1 VEAASPSPRSNAL
14 PGSSGAPIT
23 AMEGGWVRGPLW
35 VAAIQSALLSVLLPI
50 AAGYYASA
58 AINSFT
64 TLLLLAAIYYGD
76 PQRRAFRFFL
86 NATCA
91 STLFSLWHSVFVV
104 GAPGATIV
112 YYTPLILL
120 GAAHMLSARAAV
132 FWALPCIAL
141 SVASEFVPTTARM
154 DPSPMVAIITESG
167 LILTVLAYAVSL
179 RRAYDRKAV
188 ELGRLASTDAL
199 TGLANRLELQLAL
212 RQALGRAQRFGRR
225 GAVVF
230 IDLDGLKNVND
241 LHGHDAG
248 DALLRVQAGRLR
260 ALTRGI
266 DVAAR
271 VGGDEFVMLL
281 SEFED
286 PKGAEVFA
294 RKALA
299 VLSAPVQLGGA
310 RLEAGASIGI
320 AEFPSHADGVDALL
334 SRADEAMYAAKRAG
348 GGRIHRAFEHGFA
361 EVI

>member
-1 VEAASPSPRSNAL
+1 
-14 PGSSGAPIT
+14 
-23 AMEGGWVRGPLW
+23 MEGGWVRGPLW
-35 VAAIQSALLSVLLPI
+35 VAAIQSVLLSILLPI
-50 AAGYYASA
+50 AAGLYGNA
-58 AINSFT
+58 AINSIT

-76 PQRRAFRFFL
+76 PQRREFQFFL
-86 NATCA
+86 NAVNA
-91 STLFSLWHSVFVV
+91 STLVSLWYSVFVV
-104 GAPGATIV
+104 GLPGAAIV

-132 FWALPCIAL
+132 FWALPCLGL
-141 SVASEFVPTTARM
+141 SVASEFVPPAARM
-154 DPSPMVAIITESG
+154 DPSPMVAIITEGG

-188 ELGRLASTDAL
+188 QLERLASTDAL

-212 RQALGRAQRFGRR
+212 RQALQRAQRFGRR

-230 IDLDGLKNVND
+230 IDLDGLKSVND
-241 LHGHDAG
+241 RHGHDAG

-294 RKALA
+294 RKALEA
-299 VLSAPVQLGGA
+299 LSAPVQLGGA
-310 RLEAGASIGI
+310 RLDAGASIGI
-320 AEFPSHADGVDALL
+320 AEFPSHADDADALL
-334 SRADEAMYAAKRAG
+334 SRADEAMYAAKRSG
-348 GGRIHRAFEHGFA
+348 GGRIHRALERGYA
-361 EVI
+361 ELL